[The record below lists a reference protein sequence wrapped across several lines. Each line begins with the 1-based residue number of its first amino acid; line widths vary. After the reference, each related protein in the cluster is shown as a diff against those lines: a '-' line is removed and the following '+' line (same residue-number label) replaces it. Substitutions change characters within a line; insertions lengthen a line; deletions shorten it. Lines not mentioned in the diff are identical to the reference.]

1 MLKPHDLREFSP
13 DGLNEA
19 SIDLLIAAVEDE
31 LAELPFVATSALLDG
46 TARTQ
51 RSRRIERRTLG
62 GTVRVLRVEAITST
76 PFGTEAA

>member
-1 MLKPHDLREFSP
+1 MRTMEDQGNYSP

-19 SIDLLIAAVEDE
+19 SIDALISDVEDE

-51 RSRRIERRTLG
+51 RDRRIVKRTLG
-62 GTVRVLRVEAITST
+62 GTVTVLRLHSAAVPS
-76 PFGTEAA
+76 GTEAA

>member
-1 MLKPHDLREFSP
+1 MRTREDQDNYSS

-51 RSRRIERRTLG
+51 MFRRIERRALG
-62 GTVRVLRVEAITST
+62 GTVRALRFEVITSL